1 MPARRALRKKGWCE
15 VNNFV
20 TCPVCK
26 RKLQG
31 VKLSLARP
39 QLIDGQVHAMVFV
52 DGEPQAVRL
61 CQVAEP
67 GDGEGPEDS
76 WQSSVNV
83 DEVVM

>member
-1 MPARRALRKKGWCE
+1 M
-15 VNNFV
+15 
-20 TCPVCK
+20 
-26 RKLQG
+26 KLTN
-31 VKLSLARP
+31 LSLARP

-61 CQVAEP
+61 CQVPEP
-67 GDGEGPEDS
+67 GDGEGPDDS